1 MLTALWCYKK
11 EKSGRKTPSKGDIT
25 FTEAEDSAM
34 AESQYV
40 AELSTPVVGNE
51 DSVQSPATCSDAD
64 AFTVK
69 NVGAVWVPHG
79 AVRCRW
85 GAIEVPS
92 GATRC
97 LVGGYG
103 AIWHLPN
110 GTPLNGASSDT

>member
-1 MLTALWCYKK
+1 MAAY
-11 EKSGRKTPSKGDIT
+11 RRVY
-25 FTEAEDSAM
+25 DSRHL
-34 AESQYV
+34 Q
-40 AELSTPVVGNE
+40 
-51 DSVQSPATCSDAD
+51 AD
-64 AFTVK
+64 CQKPGSAPEPYTVK

-79 AVRCRW
+79 AVWCRW